1 MKWIVKNNDGVLEF
15 NSTVVCTESEYNK
28 INAGIN
34 QQKIKAWCDDNHVSV
49 ETIKGEQCISVI
61 KEIVTEVDEREARR
75 MDRLHE
81 NFLRFVSHLPE
92 VDAAER
98 CDVDEQLEENIK
110 FVKEV
115 LDEWD
120 ETETRLGTCGA
131 ILLGKDSECNFT
143 VPCGRI
149 SSHLLKQMFQVWLD
163 KYGK

>member
-1 MKWIVKNNDGVLEF
+1 MKWIVKNIDGVLEF

-34 QQKIKAWCDDNHVSV
+34 QQKIKAWCDDNHISV
-49 ETIKGEQCISVI
+49 ETIKGEQYISVI

-92 VDAAER
+92 VDATATGES
-98 CDVDEQLEENIK
+98 DEQLEEDIK
-110 FVKEV
+110 FVKEI
-115 LDEWD
+115 LDKWD
-120 ETETRLGTCGA
+120 ETETLMGTVGA
-131 ILLGKDSECNFT
+131 IILGKDSTREF
-143 VPCGRI
+143 VMPCGHI
-149 SSHLLKQMFQVWLD
+149 SEKLLKQMFETWLD